1 MIKHLLR
8 AFIRL
13 VRRFVLGPRLAQLA
27 DLSQG
32 EIVNLVEAAS
42 SMPSQGSTSQLAAG
56 SQLNLDSS
64 KELATLKE
72 LCAQLQERVQV
83 LERTKTST

>member
-1 MIKHLLR
+1 MKHLVR

-32 EIVNLVEAAS
+32 EIVNLIESAS
-42 SMPSQGSTSQLAAG
+42 GAYVKGSPAPHELSDHG
-56 SQLNLDSS
+56 NLDSS
-64 KELATLKE
+64 KELAALKE
-72 LCAQLQERVQV
+72 LCAQLTERIQV
-83 LERTKTST
+83 LERANA